1 MSIQIY
7 KPNKSNTGFGFSFS
21 MGIDKKSQ
29 EPVLFV
35 NGIAQYSWNN
45 GVGTFHQNS
54 ENPDKTIS
62 VKFNEF
68 ECGAIIACMKGR
80 YEWSTFHQN
89 KENKTTIKFTP
100 WDKSVKIQKFN
111 PSKKTYDESTQVI
124 PAFGMTITKNGNQ
137 TFKLSL
143 EPGECECISSFL
155 KVLLSKLYN
164 KRISKIPQKQTEE
177 IDPFD
182 D

>member
-137 TFKLSL
+137 TFLRNARSLSSSH
-143 EPGECECISSFL
+143 EFATFIEGISQTVNANKTS
-155 KVLLSKLYN
+155 LSPSTSN
-164 KRISKIPQKQTEE
+164 GNC
-177 IDPFD
+177 
-182 D
+182 

>member
-45 GVGTFHQNS
+45 GVGTFQKNS

-68 ECGAIIACMKGR
+68 ECGAIIACMNGR
-80 YEWSTFHQN
+80 YEWNTFHQN

-111 PSKKTYDESTQVI
+111 PSKKTYDESTQVV

-155 KVLLSKLYN
+155 KVLLSKIYN
-164 KRISKIPQKQTEE
+164 HRINKVPQKQSED